1 MFEKMN
7 KKAFCVK
14 KEVWSILCFLK
25 VIYFSWLGIVIL
37 GISIIPHRIVAVE
50 PLVTETKIVEEDPQV
65 TNYRLKSPDDREIR
79 IAWMA
84 PETEYHNFSAAT
96 SVGALKLGLSFIEN
110 AKSFHGRTV
119 R

>member
-1 MFEKMN
+1 MDKKFGVKM
-7 KKAFCVK
+7 
-14 KEVWSILCFLK
+14 EIWSILYFFKVVYFLW
-25 VIYFSWLGIVIL
+25 SGIVIL
-37 GISIIPHRIVAVE
+37 GIFLFSRETAAVAVE
-50 PLVTETKIVEEDPQV
+50 PLVTETKIVEDEPLV
-65 TNYRLKSPDDREIR
+65 TNYRLKPPDDREIR

>member
-1 MFEKMN
+1 MKRKPFG
-7 KKAFCVK
+7 AK
-14 KEVWSILCFLK
+14 KEVWSVYLFINATH
-25 VIYFSWLGIVIL
+25 FSWQGIVIL
-37 GISIIPHRIVAVE
+37 GISILTYQTAAVE
-50 PLVTETKIVEEDPQV
+50 PLVTETKIVEEKPQV

-84 PETEYHNFSAAT
+84 PEREFHNFSAAT

-110 AKSFHGRTV
+110 AKSFHERTV